1 MRQQG
6 FVKGLLAATIAS
18 GLALSASAQPV
29 NMTVDASHTDAPISK
44 YMYGFFTEL
53 LSNCYEGGMWSE
65 MLGDRKFFYP
75 VNFSKELTP
84 PNRRTFVARWRPVGP
99 DEFVVMDRE
108 RAYVGEHS
116 R

>member
-6 FVKGLLAATIAS
+6 FVKGLLAAMIAS

-29 NMTVDASHTDAPISK
+29 NMTVDASKTGAPISK
-44 YMYGFFTEL
+44 YMYGFF
-53 LSNCYEGGMWSE
+53 W
-65 MLGDRKFFYP
+65 
-75 VNFSKELTP
+75 
-84 PNRRTFVARWRPVGP
+84 WRPVGP

-116 R
+116 PMPGIDPASGQRQASPFSALFEGNANPISWL